1 MRLIRKLFGSVPTCQ
16 LTEACVHDEVTD
28 NGECLAVKRED
39 KTRGRKLQAERARG
53 QAVQQSPPGLS
64 FPEGKGRVGGGRAGT
79 PASPSHDD
87 HQDPQL
93 WGVYAYAWLKLAHL
107 KAWPCPGQ

>member
-16 LTEACVHDEVTD
+16 LTEACVYDEVTD

-53 QAVQQSPPGLS
+53 QAVQQCQGPRSSSRPLGAP
-64 FPEGKGRVGGGRAGT
+64 AGVSSLYWV
-79 PASPSHDD
+79 ARWSSCA
-87 HQDPQL
+87 
-93 WGVYAYAWLKLAHL
+93 GIMY
-107 KAWPCPGQ
+107 